1 MLGLTKIKI
10 KSMLQIIPYQ
20 KRQEEGI
27 RALIKEIS
35 EEFTEPISSSNSS
48 SKKKIF
54 DKYWVAENDGLVI
67 GTIGVI
73 KLKDK
78 NAILKSMFV
87 KQEYR
92 GKKYG
97 VSRLLLQTAID
108 WSKKEQINNIPLGTM
123 TQFKAGQ
130 KFYIKNSFFII
141 DRTELPKDFIHNPI
155 DDIFFQLD
163 LS

>member
-1 MLGLTKIKI
+1 
-10 KSMLQIIPYQ
+10 MLQISPFQ
-20 KRQEEGI
+20 KRHEEGI

-35 EEFTEPISSSNSS
+35 DEFTESISSSNSS
-48 SKKKIF
+48 SKKKIM
-54 DKYWVAENDGLVI
+54 DKYWVVEDDGLVI

-87 KQEYR
+87 KKEYR

-97 VSRLLLQTAID
+97 VSRLLLQKTID
-108 WSKKEQINNIPLGTM
+108 WSKEEQIKNILLGTM
-123 TQFKAGQ
+123 TQFKAAQ
-130 KFYIKNSFFII
+130 KFYKKNNFFII
-141 DRTELPKDFIHNPI
+141 DRTQLPLDFIHNPI
-155 DDIFFQLD
+155 DDIFYKLN